1 MNQLPMLFL
10 PLKFENP
17 CSRFYST
24 WARSQGPVLFP
35 PALAPVTQ
43 AQLAPVQP
51 HQPQALIELSPES
64 PPCRLT
70 PLQGLYAPCPL
81 PRCCPGSPPARP
93 PPLEWQGLQKSKDSW
108 LRIMPL
114 HHQAGRQTGAGV
126 RQWFKCY
133 EVFLRLP
140 DVLGA

>member
-10 PLKFENP
+10 SLKFENL

-24 WARSQGPVLFP
+24 WTKSQGPALFP
-35 PALAPVTQ
+35 PALAPATQ

-51 HQPQALIELSPES
+51 HQPQALIELSLES
-64 PPCRLT
+64 PPCRL
-70 PLQGLYAPCPL
+70 PHQVDIPCPL

-108 LRIMPL
+108 LRVILL
-114 HHQAGRQTGAGV
+114 HHRAGTQTGAGV